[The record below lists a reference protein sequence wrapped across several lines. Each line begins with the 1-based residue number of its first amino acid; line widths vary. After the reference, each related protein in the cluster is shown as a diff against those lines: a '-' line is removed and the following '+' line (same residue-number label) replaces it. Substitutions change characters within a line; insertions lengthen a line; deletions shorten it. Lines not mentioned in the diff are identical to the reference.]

1 MKKNKPRFDVTSL
14 GSTMIR
20 LSVPRGQRLENA
32 PCYEVRT
39 AGSES
44 NTLVALS
51 QMGVKTAW
59 TSRLSRN
66 SLGRRIA
73 QNIQSYGVDTS
84 HVIWTEK
91 DRNEVFFVEYG
102 SVPREITVIYDRA
115 GSAVSKIDFKEL
127 DLDFL
132 LDTRIF
138 HCSGILPAL
147 SPNCR
152 ATLEKVIDAAKDAKV
167 AVSIDVNYRSKLW
180 SADAARKALSP
191 MLEKCNIISLSRE
204 DAKDVF
210 GISGSAE
217 QVVRRLHKTF
227 KPELCAVTLGGEGGI
242 AFDGSNLYRC
252 EGYKTDVVDRLGAGD
267 CFTAGFLCGYL
278 EGSIQNGM
286 NYAAA
291 MAALKLGVHGD
302 YFAFGR
308 KDVLDLIN
316 RSNTREVGR

>member
-1 MKKNKPRFDVTSL
+1 MKKGKCQFDVTSL

-39 AGSES
+39 AGTES
-44 NTLVALS
+44 NTLAALS
-51 QMGVKTAW
+51 QMGLKTAW
-59 TSRLSRN
+59 MSRLTRN
-66 SLGRRIA
+66 SLGRRIV

-102 SVPREITVIYDRA
+102 SAPRGITVIYDRA

-127 DLDFL
+127 DMDFL
-132 LDTRIF
+132 LNTRIF
-138 HCSGILPAL
+138 HCSGILPVL

-152 ATLEKVIDAAKDAKV
+152 ATLEKVIDAANEAEIT
-167 AVSIDVNYRSKLW
+167 VSFDVNYRSKLW
-180 SADAARKALSP
+180 SADAAHKTLGP
-191 MLEKCNIISLSRE
+191 LMEKCKIIFVSRE

-210 GISGSAE
+210 GISGSVE
-217 QVVRRLHKTF
+217 QVVRQLYKTF
-227 KPELCAVTLGGEGGI
+227 KPEVCVVTLGGEGGI
-242 AFDGSNLYRC
+242 AFDGNNLYRC
-252 EGYKTDVVDRLGAGD
+252 EAYKTDIADRLGAGD
-267 CFTAGFLCGYL
+267 CFTAGFLCGYI
-278 EGSIQNGM
+278 EGSIPKGM

-291 MAALKLGVHGD
+291 MASLKLSVYGD
-302 YFAFGR
+302 YFAFDR
-308 KDVLDLIN
+308 QEVLDLIN